1 MDSDLAAMRRCVV
14 EVGARELDAPDDC
27 APVVAVLSARVP
39 VVEDADVLEAL
50 GDVRAVVE
58 LRLFFTAWPV
68 DPRREELARQSV
80 ERHAPRAS
88 QPAPW
93 ARARSRRL
101 VSSPSRNQY
110 LHKSTHGTAPRRRAR
125 TSTDLS
131 RVKVF
136 SEFKFGQETECFWV
150 TFYEEGRKSP

>member
-1 MDSDLAAMRRCVV
+1 MDSDLAAMRRCLV

-68 DPRREELARQSV
+68 DPRREELAR
-80 ERHAPRAS
+80 
-88 QPAPW
+88 
-93 ARARSRRL
+93 
-101 VSSPSRNQY
+101 
-110 LHKSTHGTAPRRRAR
+110 
-125 TSTDLS
+125 
-131 RVKVF
+131 
-136 SEFKFGQETECFWV
+136 
-150 TFYEEGRKSP
+150 